1 MVKIRVYRPVQIG
14 FRSLLH
20 GIDLVPPD
28 IGSTD
33 LYHLVVGSPRIDT
46 YRVVLIGGR
55 SIRHH
60 VANHELKKLKWPIK
74 QSNQRQNTI
83 VHDNSKPRHREGH
96 FDQVG
101 INEQPIG
108 QHLTLHDLYADTVA
122 PLDSALPAMS
132 ERDSSDQSNKAINDR
147 TPLTKKRDMVQ
158 KLMSSQFG

>member
-46 YRVVLIGGR
+46 YRVVLI
-55 SIRHH
+55 
-60 VANHELKKLKWPIK
+60 
-74 QSNQRQNTI
+74 
-83 VHDNSKPRHREGH
+83 
-96 FDQVG
+96 VG